1 MYIAK
6 NAAYPKEI
14 KVKLGNAYGII
25 LNRSLR
31 EGNAGEAV
39 LEKTAETAGKARL
52 ARRGGVGEG
61 GKVQTGQS
69 FQSWC

>member
-1 MYIAK
+1 MYVAK
-6 NAAYPKEI
+6 NAAYPKEL

-25 LNRSLR
+25 LNRRLG

-39 LEKTAETAGKARL
+39 LEKTAETPGKARL
-52 ARRGGVGEG
+52 ARRGRVGEG

-69 FQSWC
+69 FHPWC